1 MTDTDAVWTAIRRK
15 RVVRRFADR
24 PLERDHLT
32 RIIDAGRH
40 AGSSKNSQPWP
51 FVVVENRETLRELA
65 GVGR

>member
-1 MTDTDAVWTAIRRK
+1 MNDTDAVWTAVRRK

-40 AGSSKNSQPWP
+40 ACLLYTSPSPRDS
-51 FVVVENRETLRELA
+51 
-65 GVGR
+65 